1 MPRRLA
7 FAIGLVVVLLTSG
20 AGRTQELVHFASLA
34 QPSVELDGYLF
45 RPPGEGRHPAIVF
58 LHGCGGLL
66 SRSAGTILQREQ
78 AWAAEFN
85 RRGYVVLMVDSFR
98 PRGIEQMCAPAT
110 YNESVAAQRPKDAY
124 AALGYLQAQPFI
136 RGDRIGVIGWS
147 QGGGTVLW
155 TIPAQ
160 GLGRPAALPQGD
172 FRAAVAFYPALC
184 NDRRQPAGWTTS
196 IPLLVLTGAAD
207 VWTPLAPCQS
217 FLQSAASRGA
227 PVELQAYPGA
237 YHDFDS
243 PNQPLR
249 EYPQYRMTNGVVPIL
264 ATDPA
269 ARADAFA
276 RVPAFLAR
284 YLEN

>member
-1 MPRRLA
+1 
-7 FAIGLVVVLLTSG
+7 
-20 AGRTQELVHFASLA
+20 
-34 QPSVELDGYLF
+34 
-45 RPPGEGRHPAIVF
+45 
-58 LHGCGGLL
+58 
-66 SRSAGTILQREQ
+66 
-78 AWAAEFN
+78 
-85 RRGYVVLMVDSFR
+85 
-98 PRGIEQMCAPAT
+98 
-110 YNESVAAQRPKDAY
+110 
-124 AALGYLQAQPFI
+124 
-136 RGDRIGVIGWS
+136 
-147 QGGGTVLW
+147 VLW

-160 GLGRPAALPQGD
+160 SFGRPAALPQGD

-184 NDRRQPAGWTTS
+184 SDRRQPVGWTTS

-217 FLQSAASRGA
+217 FLQGATSRGA
-227 PVELQAYPGA
+227 TVELQAYPGA

-264 ATDPA
+264 ATDPT

-276 RVPAFLAR
+276 RVPTFLAR